1 MLKSSL
7 CNYSDAYIL
16 ASGIITVAQVP
27 APAANPSNNNK
38 EGIIK
43 NCAPFTDFISEINDA
58 QIDNAKNIDVV
69 MPMYKLIELS
79 GNYLKTSGNLQQYQR
94 HEPNVNNASDVADF
108 PVDSALFKFKQKI
121 IGDSSQLKIM
131 QRYYN
136 NWNQVLKE
144 QLTGTNIN
152 QSINRNT
159 KPMLRLLS

>member
-27 APAANPSNNNK
+27 APAANLSNNNK
-38 EGIIK
+38 EGINK
-43 NCAPFTDFISEINDA
+43 NCAPFTDFISEINGA

-121 IGDSSQLKIM
+121 VGEKIAGGTKDVQIMVPLKYLCSFWRILEM
-131 QRYYN
+131 PLINCKN
-136 NWNQVLKE
+136 NLI
-144 QLTGTNIN
+144 LT
-152 QSINRNT
+152 
-159 KPMLRLLS
+159 